1 MDLAN
6 TLIRSVVRAFYETR
20 HILVV
25 DALFIHSVLHAEDLA
40 FLLGMQQKDLRKL
53 CAKLREDRLISVS
66 TRAEIRDGS
75 TRPVNREYYYIP
87 LHPVVDAIK
96 YKVSKLTSTIKAQYT
111 PSEERKE
118 YVCLRC
124 GAEWTELD
132 VLSLYSEEGFECQN
146 CGAIL
151 ERTEDVKGTEGID
164 RTGHEKNSKLMN
176 QLDPMLKLL
185 KQIDS
190 VEVPPNDFDTAWDH
204 KVDVVRNQ
212 QTNPTRASV
221 VVPSK
226 NHPESVRGN
235 TKTDATALEISLTSS
250 EEKSAAEQAAEAARK
265 AAVEKQNALP
275 VWHTHSTVST
285 AAGSNLPLVKTE
297 TDDADIKP
305 IIKDEDEDRKPDVD
319 GLDDKVAAYYA
330 EMEREKALQAQQDA
344 SSDDD
349 EDDED
354 DEFDEEFE
362 DVGGVSAS
370 ETTSAASPAVAGGGA
385 GSLGPTSAPKP
396 TTTITTTITTTTTAQ
411 TTAGIKRE
419 LETDSSFASATQ
431 TSVASPATDG
441 GGPAAKKVKVE
452 PDIKKEESDED
463 DDEEFED
470 V

>member
-124 GAEWTELD
+124 SAEWTELD

-226 NHPESVRGN
+226 HHPESVRGN
-235 TKTDATALEISLTSS
+235 TKTDAAALEISLTSS

-285 AAGSNLPLVKTE
+285 AAGSLPLVKTE
-297 TDDADIKP
+297 ADADIDVKP

-330 EMEREKALQAQQDA
+330 EMEHEKALQAQQDA
-344 SSDDD
+344 TSDDD
-349 EDDED
+349 DDDDDEED
-354 DEFDEEFE
+354 DEFDAEFE
-362 DVGGVSAS
+362 DVGGVGSAS
-370 ETTSAASPAVAGGGA
+370 ETASPAVAASA
-385 GSLGPTSAPKP
+385 GGPTSAPMNTSSTTTT
-396 TTTITTTITTTTTAQ
+396 TTTIT
-411 TTAGIKRE
+411 GIKRE
-419 LETDSSFASATQ
+419 LDTDSSFASAPQ
-431 TSVASPATDG
+431 TTVASPATDD
-441 GGPAAKKVKVE
+441 GPASKKVKVE

>member
-66 TRAEIRDGS
+66 TRAEIRDGA

-87 LHPVVDAIK
+87 LHPVIDAIK
-96 YKVSKLTSTIKAQYT
+96 YKVSRLTSTIKAQYT

-118 YVCLRC
+118 YICLRC
-124 GAEWTELD
+124 GSEWTELD
-132 VLSLYSEEGFECQN
+132 VLSLYSDEGFECQN

-151 ERTEDVKGTEGID
+151 ERTEDVKGAEGID
-164 RTGHEKNSKLMN
+164 RTGHEKNSKLMA
-176 QLDPMLKLL
+176 QLDAMLKLL

-190 VEVPPNDFDTAWDH
+190 VEIPPNDFDTAWDH

-212 QTNPTRASV
+212 ATHPTRAAV

-226 NHPESVRGN
+226 QQEAVRGN
-235 TKTDATALEISLTSS
+235 LKTDSTALEISLTSS
-250 EEKSAAEQAAEAARK
+250 EEKSAAEQAEEAARK

-285 AAGSNLPLVKTE
+285 TAGNVGVKTE
-297 TDDADIKP
+297 AGVDIKP
-305 IIKDEDEDRKPDVD
+305 EIKEEEDQKPALDA
-319 GLDDKVAAYYA
+319 LDDKVAAYYA
-330 EMEREKALQAQQDA
+330 EMEREKALQAQEDA
-344 SSDDD
+344 SSAE
-349 EDDED
+349 EDDS

-370 ETTSAASPAVAGGGA
+370 DTASPAVTGGA
-385 GSLGPTSAPKP
+385 AAHAPTSAPS
-396 TTTITTTITTTTTAQ
+396 T
-411 TTAGIKRE
+411 GIKRE
-419 LETDSSFASATQ
+419 LDTDSGTSAPQ
-431 TSVASPATDG
+431 TAAATPSNGMDE
-441 GGPAAKKVKVE
+441 PAAKKIKTE
-452 PDIKKEESDED
+452 PEVKEESDED
-463 DDEEFED
+463 EEEFED

>member
-6 TLIRSVVRAFYETR
+6 TLIRTVVRAFYETR
-20 HILVV
+20 QILIV
-25 DALFIHSVLHAEDLA
+25 DALSIHSVLHAEDLA

-53 CAKLREDRLISVS
+53 CAKLREDRLIAVS

-96 YKVSKLTSTIKAQYT
+96 FKVSKLTSTIKAQYT

-132 VLSLYSEEGFECQN
+132 VLSLYSDEGFECQN

-151 ERTEDVKGTEGID
+151 ERTEDVKGAEGID
-164 RTGHEKNSKLMN
+164 RTGHEKNSKLMA
-176 QLDPMLKLL
+176 QLDNMLKLL

-190 VEVPPNDFDTAWDH
+190 VEIPPNDFETAWQH

-212 QTNPTRASV
+212 QTHPTRAAI

-226 NHPESVRGN
+226 QQEAVRGN
-235 TKTDATALEISLTSS
+235 LKTDATALEISLTST
-250 EEKSAAEQAAEAARK
+250 EEKSAAEQAEEAARK
-265 AAVEKQNALP
+265 AALEKQNALP

-285 AAGSNLPLVKTE
+285 TAGNVSYIKSE
-297 TDDADIKP
+297 TDGAIKSE
-305 IIKDEDEDRKPDVD
+305 IKEEEDRKPKIED
-319 GLDDKVAAYYA
+319 LDDKVAAYYA
-330 EMEREKALQAQQDA
+330 EMEREKALQAQRDA
-344 SSDDD
+344 SSAD
-349 EDDED
+349 EDDSD

-370 ETTSAASPAVAGGGA
+370 DTASPAVTG
-385 GSLGPTSAPKP
+385 GPTSAPTSAP
-396 TTTITTTITTTTTAQ
+396 V
-411 TTAGIKRE
+411 GIKRE
-419 LETDSSFASATQ
+419 FDTDSGTSAPQ
-431 TSVASPATDG
+431 TAVGTPNTPADE
-441 GGPAAKKVKVE
+441 GPVAKKIKLE
-452 PDIKKEESDED
+452 PDVKKEESDED
-463 DDEEFED
+463 EEEFED

>member
-53 CAKLREDRLISVS
+53 CAKLREDRLIAVS
-66 TRAEIRDGS
+66 TRAEIRDGA

-87 LHPVVDAIK
+87 LHPVIDAIK

-118 YVCLRC
+118 YICLRC
-124 GAEWTELD
+124 GSEWTELD

-151 ERTEDVKGTEGID
+151 ERTEDVKGAEGID
-164 RTGHEKNSKLMN
+164 RTGHEKNSKLMA
-176 QLDPMLKLL
+176 QLDAMLKLL

-190 VEVPPNDFDTAWDH
+190 VEIPPNDFDTAWDH
-204 KVDVVRNQ
+204 KIDVVRNQ
-212 QTNPTRASV
+212 ATHPTRAAV

-226 NHPESVRGN
+226 QQEAVRGN
-235 TKTDATALEISLTSS
+235 TKTDTAALEISLTSS
-250 EEKSAAEQAAEAARK
+250 EEKSAAEQAEEAARK

-285 AAGSNLPLVKTE
+285 SAGNVGVKAE
-297 TDDADIKP
+297 A
-305 IIKDEDEDRKPDVD
+305 DVD
-319 GLDDKVAAYYA
+319 VKPEIKEEEDQKPALDALDDKVAAYYA
-330 EMEREKALQAQQDA
+330 EMEREKALQAQEDA
-344 SSDDD
+344 SSAD
-349 EDDED
+349 EDDSD
-354 DEFDEEFE
+354 DFDEEFE

-370 ETTSAASPAVAGGGA
+370 DTASPAVTGGA
-385 GSLGPTSAPKP
+385 PTSVPASAPS
-396 TTTITTTITTTTTAQ
+396 T
-411 TTAGIKRE
+411 GIKRE
-419 LETDSSFASATQ
+419 LDTDSGTSAPQ
-431 TSVASPATDG
+431 TADVTPSNSVDE
-441 GGPAAKKVKVE
+441 GPAAKKIKTE
-452 PDIKKEESDED
+452 PDVKKEESDED
-463 DDEEFED
+463 EEEFED

>member
-96 YKVSKLTSTIKAQYT
+96 YKISKLTSTIKAQYT

-124 GAEWTELD
+124 GSEWTELD
-132 VLSLYSEEGFECQN
+132 VLSLYSDEGFECQN

-151 ERTEDVKGTEGID
+151 ERTEDVKGAEGID
-164 RTGHEKNSKLMN
+164 RTGHEKNSKLMA
-176 QLDPMLKLL
+176 QLDTMLKLL

-204 KVDVVRNQ
+204 KVDVIRNQ
-212 QTNPTRASV
+212 AINPTRAAV
-221 VVPSK
+221 AVPSK
-226 NHPESVRGN
+226 RTELVRGK
-235 TKTDATALEISLTSS
+235 TKTDSAALEISLTSS
-250 EEKSAAEQAAEAARK
+250 AEKSAAEQAEEAARK

-285 AAGSNLPLVKTE
+285 SAGNAGVKTE
-297 TDDADIKP
+297 GDVLVKP
-305 IIKDEDEDRKPDVD
+305 EVKDEEDQKPALDA
-319 GLDDKVAAYYA
+319 LDDKVAAYYA
-330 EMEREKALQAQQDA
+330 EMEREKALQAQEDA
-344 SSDDD
+344 SSAD
-349 EDDED
+349 EDSD
-354 DEFDEEFE
+354 DFDEFE

-370 ETTSAASPAVAGGGA
+370 DTGSPAVAA
-385 GSLGPTSAPKP
+385 APTSAP
-396 TTTITTTITTTTTAQ
+396 TTAS
-411 TTAGIKRE
+411 ASGIKRE
-419 LETDSSFASATQ
+419 LDTDSNTSAPQTASATP
-431 TSVASPATDG
+431 SNDTDE
-441 GGPAAKKVKVE
+441 GPAIKKVKTE
-452 PDIKKEESDED
+452 PEVKKEESDED
-463 DDEEFED
+463 EEEFED

>member
-53 CAKLREDRLISVS
+53 CAKLREDRLIAVS
-66 TRAEIRDGS
+66 TRAEIRDGA

-87 LHPVVDAIK
+87 LHPVIDAIK
-96 YKVSKLTSTIKAQYT
+96 YKVSRLTSTIKAQYT

-118 YVCLRC
+118 YICLRC
-124 GAEWTELD
+124 GSEWTELD
-132 VLSLYSEEGFECQN
+132 VLSLYSDEGFECQN

-151 ERTEDVKGTEGID
+151 ERTEDVKGAEGID
-164 RTGHEKNSKLMN
+164 RTGHEKNSKLMA
-176 QLDPMLKLL
+176 QLDSMLKLL

-190 VEVPPNDFDTAWDH
+190 VEIPPNDFDTAWDH

-212 QTNPTRASV
+212 AIHPTRAAV

-226 NHPESVRGN
+226 QQEAVRGN
-235 TKTDATALEISLTSS
+235 LKTDSAALEISLTSS
-250 EEKSAAEQAAEAARK
+250 EEKSAAEQAEEAARK

-285 AAGSNLPLVKTE
+285 TAGNVGVKTE
-297 TDDADIKP
+297 AGVDIKP
-305 IIKDEDEDRKPDVD
+305 EIKEEEDQKPALDA
-319 GLDDKVAAYYA
+319 LDDKVAAYYA
-330 EMEREKALQAQQDA
+330 EMERERALQAQEDA
-344 SSDDD
+344 SSAD
-349 EDDED
+349 EDDS

-362 DVGGVSAS
+362 DVGGLSAS
-370 ETTSAASPAVAGGGA
+370 DTASPAVTGGA
-385 GSLGPTSAPKP
+385 PSHAPTSAPS
-396 TTTITTTITTTTTAQ
+396 T
-411 TTAGIKRE
+411 GIKRE
-419 LETDSSFASATQ
+419 LDTDSGTSAPQ
-431 TSVASPATDG
+431 TAAATPSNGTDE
-441 GGPAAKKVKVE
+441 PAAKKIKNSEV
-452 PDIKKEESDED
+452 KKEESDED
-463 DDEEFED
+463 DEEFED

>member
-6 TLIRSVVRAFYETR
+6 TLIRTVARAFYETR

-53 CAKLREDRLISVS
+53 CAKLREDRLISVN

-75 TRPVNREYYYIP
+75 TRPVNREYYYVP
-87 LHPVVDAIK
+87 LHPVIDAIK
-96 YKVSKLTSTIKAQYT
+96 FKVSRLTSTIKAQYT

-118 YVCLRC
+118 YICLRC

-132 VLSLYSEEGFECQN
+132 VLSLYSDEGFECQN

-164 RTGHEKNSKLMN
+164 RTGHEKNSKLMA
-176 QLDPMLKLL
+176 QLDTMLKLL

-190 VEVPPNDFDTAWDH
+190 VEIPPNDFDTAWDH

-212 QTNPTRASV
+212 AINPTRAAI

-226 NHPESVRGN
+226 QQEAVRGN
-235 TKTDATALEISLTSS
+235 IKTDTAALEISLTST
-250 EEKSAAEQAAEAARK
+250 EEKSAAEQAEEAARK
-265 AAVEKQNALP
+265 AALEKQNALP

-285 AAGSNLPLVKTE
+285 TAGNLNRIKNEPGIRVKPE
-297 TDDADIKP
+297 IKEEEEDQKPVIDA
-305 IIKDEDEDRKPDVD
+305 
-319 GLDDKVAAYYA
+319 LDDKLAAYYA
-330 EMEREKALQAQQDA
+330 EMERERALQAQEDV
-344 SSDDD
+344 SSAD
-349 EDDED
+349 EDS
-354 DEFDEEFE
+354 DEFDEFE

-370 ETTSAASPAVAGGGA
+370 DTTSPTVGA
-385 GSLGPTSAPKP
+385 NDGPTSAP
-396 TTTITTTITTTTTAQ
+396 AS
-411 TTAGIKRE
+411 AMLSGIKRE
-419 LETDSSFASATQ
+419 LEADSGTSEPQ
-431 TSVASPATDG
+431 TSTATPSTAADEG
-441 GGPAAKKVKVE
+441 LAAKRIKVE

-463 DDEEFED
+463 EEEFED

>member
-53 CAKLREDRLISVS
+53 CAKLREDRLIAVS
-66 TRAEIRDGS
+66 TRAEIRDGA

-87 LHPVVDAIK
+87 LHPVIDAIK
-96 YKVSKLTSTIKAQYT
+96 YKVSRLTSTIKAQYT

-118 YVCLRC
+118 YICLRC
-124 GAEWTELD
+124 GSEWTELD
-132 VLSLYSEEGFECQN
+132 VLSLYSDEGFECQN

-151 ERTEDVKGTEGID
+151 ERTEDVKGAEGID
-164 RTGHEKNSKLMN
+164 RTGHEKNSKLMA
-176 QLDPMLKLL
+176 QLDSMLKLL

-190 VEVPPNDFDTAWDH
+190 VEIPPNDFDTAWDH

-212 QTNPTRASV
+212 ATHPTRAAV

-226 NHPESVRGN
+226 QQEAVRGN
-235 TKTDATALEISLTSS
+235 LKTDSTALEISLTSS
-250 EEKSAAEQAAEAARK
+250 EEKSAAEQAEEAARK

-285 AAGSNLPLVKTE
+285 TAGNVGVKTE
-297 TDDADIKP
+297 SGVDIKP
-305 IIKDEDEDRKPDVD
+305 EIKEEEDQKPALDA
-319 GLDDKVAAYYA
+319 LDDKVAAYYA
-330 EMEREKALQAQQDA
+330 EMEREKALQAQEDA
-344 SSDDD
+344 SSAE
-349 EDDED
+349 EDDS

-370 ETTSAASPAVAGGGA
+370 DTASPAVTGGA
-385 GSLGPTSAPKP
+385 PAHAPTSAPS
-396 TTTITTTITTTTTAQ
+396 T
-411 TTAGIKRE
+411 GIKRE
-419 LETDSSFASATQ
+419 LDTDSGTSAPQ
-431 TSVASPATDG
+431 TAAATPSNGTDEPAT
-441 GGPAAKKVKVE
+441 KKIKTE
-452 PDIKKEESDED
+452 PDVKEESDED
-463 DDEEFED
+463 DEEFED

>member
-53 CAKLREDRLISVS
+53 CAKLREDRLISVN

-87 LHPVVDAIK
+87 LHPVIDAIK

-111 PSEERKE
+111 PSQERKE
-118 YVCLRC
+118 YICLRC
-124 GAEWTELD
+124 SAEWTELD

-151 ERTEDVKGTEGID
+151 ERTEDVKGAEGID

-176 QLDPMLKLL
+176 QLDTMLKLL
-185 KQIDS
+185 KQIDT
-190 VEVPPNDFDTAWDH
+190 VEIPPNDFDTAWDH
-204 KVDVVRNQ
+204 KVDVIRNQ
-212 QTNPTRASV
+212 QTHPTRAAV
-221 VVPSK
+221 IVPSK
-226 NHPESVRGN
+226 QQEAVRGN
-235 TKTDATALEISLTSS
+235 TKTDAAALEISLTSS
-250 EEKSAAEQAAEAARK
+250 AEKSAAEQAAEAARK

-285 AAGSNLPLVKTE
+285 SAGNVPRVKSE
-297 TDDADIKP
+297 TDLDIKP
-305 IIKDEDEDRKPDVD
+305 EIKSEDEDRKPELDA
-319 GLDDKVAAYYA
+319 LDDKVAAYYA
-330 EMEREKALQAQQDA
+330 EMEREKALQAQEDA
-344 SSDDD
+344 SSAEEDSDD
-349 EDDED
+349 
-354 DEFDEEFE
+354 FDEEFE

-370 ETTSAASPAVAGGGA
+370 DAASPAVNSTPTTGGGA
-385 GSLGPTSAPKP
+385 GGPTSAPMN
-396 TTTITTTITTTTTAQ
+396 TTNSSM
-411 TTAGIKRE
+411 GIKRE
-419 LETDSSFASATQ
+419 LDTDYSSVSASQTAVATPS
-431 TSVASPATDG
+431 TG
-441 GGPAAKKVKVE
+441 GDEGPASKKIKVE
-452 PDIKKEESDED
+452 PEVKKEEESDED